1 MHIRTILHGQFR
13 SPVLHK
19 LRERDRAACS
29 KTPGVNA
36 SMRARVH
43 SKGRYSYSQS
53 REPGEARTRYLD
65 HSRRIARTIVSVPHV
80 RQTCL
85 TIDTNGLQRR
95 VLNLILR
102 GRQTH
107 FCRRGERSRGDFAW
121 MRKRTA
127 RCVFPASNAS
137 KR

>member
-19 LRERDRAACS
+19 LRERDCAACS

-43 SKGRYSYSQS
+43 SKSRYSYSQTK
-53 REPGEARTRYLD
+53 EKRTRYLD

-102 GRQTH
+102 GRQVH
-107 FCRRGERSRGDFAW
+107 FCRCGERSRGDFAW
-121 MRKRTA
+121 TKRTA
-127 RCVFPASNAS
+127 MGLPAMNALT
-137 KR
+137 KTT